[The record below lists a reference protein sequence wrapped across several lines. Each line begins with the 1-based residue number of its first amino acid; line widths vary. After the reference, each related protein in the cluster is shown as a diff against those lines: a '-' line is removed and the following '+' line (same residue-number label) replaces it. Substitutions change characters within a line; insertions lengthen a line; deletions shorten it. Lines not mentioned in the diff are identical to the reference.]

1 MVGQIE
7 ADQGDEQADI
17 CFGKFITKQIDP
29 AVAETLLKLIQGR
42 EYLMVRFFL
51 GELGRRK
58 AGLVHPVIQVFI
70 YICVQRINVISQVL
84 WVQVGCSCCRNFA
97 SHSYFI
103 ESVIQHTQ
111 NIRRLIIN
119 DSAALFIPQHR
130 YRRPTSKFRIGAAV
144 DFMHVSRVIKRVRLC
159 AIITTE
165 SPALIDQLRCPVI
178 ALAAERGS
186 TFSPKAQKRLKA
198 LLPSADVRV
207 LEGTTHFLPLE
218 QKDTVRD
225 AILQLALSGCR
236 EN

>member
-130 YRRPTSKFRIGAAV
+130 HGDPA
-144 DFMHVSRVIKRVRLC
+144 RVVFIC
-159 AIITTE
+159 
-165 SPALIDQLRCPVI
+165 SGIDLM
-178 ALAAERGS
+178 
-186 TFSPKAQKRLKA
+186 
-198 LLPSADVRV
+198 
-207 LEGTTHFLPLE
+207 
-218 QKDTVRD
+218 
-225 AILQLALSGCR
+225 
-236 EN
+236 